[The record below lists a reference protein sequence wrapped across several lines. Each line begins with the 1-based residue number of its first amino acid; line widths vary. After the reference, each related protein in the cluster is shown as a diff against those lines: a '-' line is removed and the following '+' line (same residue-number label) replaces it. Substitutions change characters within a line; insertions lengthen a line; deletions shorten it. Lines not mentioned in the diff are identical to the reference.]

1 MPKGTRVSR
10 CVEKIKKQGK
20 DEGTAIAICQDS
32 TNQGYAT
39 GRKLK
44 EDSSASPAM
53 KQLMKRTAEI
63 KEKKRIAALM
73 KANKPQKVDEAAPL
87 VSAAARVIGSRLL
100 RKGAVAAGRGAAQ
113 GTTRRTIAT
122 GARNLAKNP
131 KAVQAMGTAAEQ
143 GFEALKAQRA
153 SDKDL
158 EETKMNNAYINK
170 LMETRSPESRARTKG
185 RKEFGT
191 PGRKG
196 KLTDKT
202 PAEIVARGLGQ
213 RAAEDIGRARTRE
226 TAAKDIDTHHNVP
239 SGPEASKSLRSHA
252 RKLRK
257 SAGEK
262 ITRGK
267 QEVFAKRSEKRKA
280 AEQQNA
286 WTEYQKIGALM
297 AEAMGLVEGKT
308 TGADPRATGAR
319 VQRGAEAAEKAGK
332 KSKEDIHRQ
341 VLRIKA
347 KVGAKHSDTG
357 SLKPE
362 KRSFGNQGGSLED
375 KQKKVRQTTRERNK
389 ARREFVRGQRSA
401 ESPEAT
407 EKRQEG
413 DKQTAR
419 DLKAAVSRFPAG
431 RKP

>member
-1 MPKGTRVSR
+1 MNSY
-10 CVEKIKKQGK
+10 EKIYTLLTEK
-20 DEGTAIAICQDS
+20 
-32 TNQGYAT
+32 
-39 GRKLK
+39 R
-44 EDSSASPAM
+44 SA
-53 KQLMKRTAEI
+53 
-63 KEKKRIAALM
+63 
-73 KANKPQKVDEAAPL
+73 
-87 VSAAARVIGSRLL
+87 
-100 RKGAVAAGRGAAQ
+100 
-113 GTTRRTIAT
+113 
-122 GARNLAKNP
+122 
-131 KAVQAMGTAAEQ
+131 
-143 GFEALKAQRA
+143 
-153 SDKDL
+153 
-158 EETKMNNAYINK
+158 
-170 LMETRSPESRARTKG
+170 ESRARTTG
-185 RKEFGT
+185 RREFGT

-213 RAAEDIGRARTRE
+213 SAAKDIGKARTRE
-226 TAAKDIDTHHNVP
+226 TAAKDIDTHHKADS
-239 SGPEASKSLRSHA
+239 SGKPLISAPKASKALRSHA
-252 RKLRK
+252 RQLRK

-267 QEVFAKRSEKRKA
+267 QEVFAKRSEKRQA

-286 WTEYQKIGALM
+286 WTEYQRIGTLM
-297 AEAMGLVEGKT
+297 AEAMGLVEGET

-332 KSKEDIHRQ
+332 KSKADIHRQ

-362 KRSFGNQGGSLED
+362 KRSFGNQGGSLAD
-375 KQKKVRQTTRERNK
+375 KQAKVRQTTKERNK

-413 DKQTAR
+413 DKQTAK